1 MASSKNVHK
10 KRKLL
15 EEKRRLF
22 NDEWLLDY
30 FVTPNTT
37 LKGSG
42 SIMFNL
48 QGIDISEQR
57 IQC

>member
-1 MASSKNVHK
+1 MASSKSVPK
-10 KRKLL
+10 KQKLL
-15 EEKRRLF
+15 EEKRLF

-57 IQC
+57 IQR